1 MASFKEMED
10 SLKNFIIQEQSDAH
24 NIKTANMA
32 KYNNIKI
39 AVWFSAADYDENGV
53 AARPYWLD
61 ETDETLNAFKQGIEK
76 YKE

>member
-1 MASFKEMED
+1 MITEFASSSIGGDKAKWITDMFEHID
-10 SLKNFIIQEQSDAH
+10 
-24 NIKTANMA
+24 

-61 ETDETLNAFKQGIEK
+61 ETDETLNAFKQGIQK